1 MALDYTK
8 KKRRRGPDF
17 LDVIHIALAVATAVL
32 FVIVMIDNE
41 KNIKIFPA
49 VFFTAALLNLFDAI
63 YQIKHL
69 PHGKKNFVGIILSFI
84 LTLIMLAIGLWTIV
98 PIYF

>member
-17 LDVIHIALAVATAVL
+17 LDVIHIVLAVATAVL

-41 KNIKIFPA
+41 KNIKVFPS

-69 PHGKKNFVGIILSFI
+69 PHGKKNFGGIILSFT
-84 LTLIMLAIGLWTIV
+84 LTLVLFGIGMWTVV